1 MKAVVSREIDV
12 ISTAYAKGEL
22 QPHEL
27 LEDAYERL
35 EALGT
40 RPIWTSVVPKAEAH
54 ALLERA
60 SERRARGESLP
71 LFGIPFAIK
80 DNIALAGYPT
90 TAGCPA
96 FARTPEEHATA
107 VARLLAA
114 GAVPLGKT
122 NLDQFA
128 TGLVGTRSPYGA
140 CSSAFD
146 PLRVSGGSSSGSALA
161 VAHGIVSFALGT
173 DTAGSGRVPAAF
185 NNLVGWKPTRGLVST
200 RGVVPACRSLDCVSV
215 FAGSVGDA
223 ERVAR
228 VLTGFDAEDAFSR
241 PNAPKTTAISRL
253 GVPRSLEFFGDRAYE
268 RLFAA
273 AVERARTLGA
283 SVVPVDLEPFL
294 AAARL
299 LYGGPWVAERYA
311 AVGDFIEAHP
321 DEVHPVVREIVLGG
335 RSVSGADAFR
345 GAYRLAELAR
355 EAAGT
360 FDEVDALL
368 LPTAPFHP
376 TIEAVLAD
384 PVEQNAKLGL
394 YTNFVNLLDLAA
406 LAVPAG
412 FTESSLPFGVTL
424 VGPAFSDGALAAF
437 GDRLQRAA
445 APTWGASGLALAG
458 APPLADAPPLAG
470 AERRNV
476 LLAVVGAHL
485 SDQPLNQELTSRKAT
500 LVRTARTAAEYRL
513 FALANTTPP
522 KPGLVRTPGHAG
534 AGVELEVWSLT
545 PEAFGS
551 FVAEVPAP
559 MVIGTLELA
568 DGTRVKGFLCEP
580 AALDGSEDITHFG
593 GWRGFLAARS
603 STGRQS
609 PKPA

>member
-1 MKAVVSREIDV
+1 MKAATSREIGA
-12 ISTAYAKGEL
+12 ISAAYARGEL

-27 LEDAYERL
+27 LDCAYMRL

-40 RPIWTSVVPKAEAH
+40 RPIWTSVVPRSHAH
-54 ALLERA
+54 ALLDQA
-60 SERRARGESLP
+60 LERRARGESLP
-71 LFGIPFAIK
+71 LLGIPFAIK
-80 DNIALAGYPT
+80 DNLDLAGFPT

-96 FARTPEEHATA
+96 FARTPKEHAVA
-107 VARLLAA
+107 VARLLQA
-114 GAVPLGKT
+114 GAIPLGKT

-128 TGLVGTRSPYGA
+128 TGLVGTRSPYGV

-146 PLRVSGGSSSGSALA
+146 PLRISGGSSSGSALA

-215 FAGSVGDA
+215 FAGSVGDV
-223 ERVAR
+223 ERVAA
-228 VLTGFDAEDAFSR
+228 VIAGFDAEDAFSR
-241 PNAPKTTAISRL
+241 ANQPNRGAISRL

-268 RLFAA
+268 RLFAE
-273 AVERARTLGA
+273 AVERARGLGA
-283 SVVPVDLEPFL
+283 RVVPIDLEPFL

-321 DEVHPVVREIVLGG
+321 EEVHPVVREIVLGG
-335 RSVSGADAFR
+335 RGVTGADAFR
-345 GAYRLAELAR
+345 GSYRLAELKR
-355 EAAGT
+355 AADRT

-368 LPTAPFHP
+368 LPTTPFHP
-376 TIEAVLAD
+376 TVEAVLAE
-384 PVEQNAKLGL
+384 PLEQNAKLGL

-412 FTESSLPFGVTL
+412 FTESRLPFGVTL
-424 VGPAFSDGALAAF
+424 VGPAFSDAALAAF
-437 GDRLQRAA
+437 GDRLHRAT
-445 APTWGASGLALAG
+445 APTWGASGLALADA
-458 APPLADAPPLAG
+458 APRAAAAG
-470 AERRNV
+470 QNV
-476 LLAVVGAHL
+476 LLAVAGAHL
-485 SDQPLNQELTSRKAT
+485 SGQPLNRELTSRKAT
-500 LVRTARTAAEYRL
+500 LVRTVRTAADYRL

-534 AGVELEVWSLT
+534 GGVELEVWSLST
-545 PEAFGS
+545 EAFGS

-559 MVIGTLELA
+559 MVIGTVELEDA
-568 DGTRVKGFLCEP
+568 TRVKGFLCEP
-580 AALDGSEDITHFG
+580 AALEGSEDITHLG

-603 STGRQS
+603 R
-609 PKPA
+609 

>member
-1 MKAVVSREIDV
+1 MKETISREIEA
-12 ISTAYAKGEL
+12 IAAAYARGAL

-27 LEDAYERL
+27 LDRAFTRL

-40 RPIWTSVVPKAEAH
+40 QPIWTYVLPRAHAH
-54 ALLERA
+54 ALLDA
-60 SERRARGESLP
+60 AIERRARGESLP

-80 DNIALAGYPT
+80 DNIDLAGVPT

-96 FARTPEEHATA
+96 FARTPTEHATA
-107 VARLLAA
+107 VAWLIRA
-114 GAVPLGKT
+114 GAIPLGKT

-128 TGLVGTRSPYGA
+128 TGLVGTRSPYGV

-223 ERVAR
+223 ERVAA
-228 VLTGFDAEDAFSR
+228 VIAGFDAEDPFSR
-241 PNAPKTTAISRL
+241 EKQAKNGAIARL
-253 GVPRSLEFFGDRAYE
+253 GVPRSLEFFGDRTYE
-268 RLFAA
+268 RLFAE
-273 AVERARTLGA
+273 AVERVQVLGA
-283 SVVPVDLEPFL
+283 RVVPIDLEPFL

-321 DEVHPVVREIVLGG
+321 GEVHPVVRDIVLGG
-335 RSVSGADAFR
+335 RGVTGADAFR
-345 GAYRLAELAR
+345 GSYRLAELKRATDR
-355 EAAGT
+355 A

-412 FTESSLPFGVTL
+412 FTESGLPFGVTL
-424 VGPAFSDGALAAF
+424 IGPAFSDGALAAF
-437 GDRLQRAA
+437 GDRLHRAN
-445 APTWGASGLALAG
+445 APTWGASGLALG
-458 APPLADAPPLAG
+458 DAPPRAVENSG
-470 AERRNV
+470 TV
-476 LLAVVGAHL
+476 LLAVAGAHL
-485 SDQPLNQELTSRKAT
+485 SGQPLNHQLTSRHAT
-500 LVRTARTAAEYRL
+500 LVRTVRTATDYRL

-522 KPGLVRTPGHAG
+522 KPGLVRTPGHTG
-534 AGVELEVWSLT
+534 GGIELEVWSLT
-545 PEAFGS
+545 TEAFGS

-559 MVIGTLELA
+559 MVIGTVELE
-568 DGTRVKGFLCEP
+568 DGARVKGFLCEP
-580 AALDGSEDITHFG
+580 AALEGSEDITHLG
-593 GWRGFLAARS
+593 GWRAFLARS
-603 STGRQS
+603 
-609 PKPA
+609 P